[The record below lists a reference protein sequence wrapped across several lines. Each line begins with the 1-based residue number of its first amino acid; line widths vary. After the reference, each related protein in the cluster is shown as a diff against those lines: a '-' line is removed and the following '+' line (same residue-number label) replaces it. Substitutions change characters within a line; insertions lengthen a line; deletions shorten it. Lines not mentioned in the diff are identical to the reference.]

1 MKTKIYYVMD
11 TMCGWCYGFSDV
23 ITRIEE
29 KYKDS
34 YDFDILP
41 GGMWI
46 DENVKTMSHSLGN
59 YIKGHIVRIE
69 QLTGK
74 HFGECYNKNILES
87 NSIILDSFPGSK
99 AVVLVSKM
107 KKEVAFDF
115 LKKIQEAHF
124 VEGKDMNNLEIYSEI
139 AESFNIPKDEFEK
152 EFLSAD
158 STEETLKAFE
168 MVAALRVASFP
179 TVIAI
184 KDNKRTIIAQ
194 GYSSFEDLDRA
205 LTSLS

>member
-23 ITRIEE
+23 ITKIEE

-41 GGMWI
+41 GGMWT

-74 HFGECYNKNILES
+74 HFGECYNKNVLES
-87 NSIILDSFPGSK
+87 NSIILDSFPGAK

-152 EFLSAD
+152 KYLSAD
-158 STEETLKAFE
+158 LTEETLKAFE
-168 MVAALRVASFP
+168 MVEALRVASFP

-184 KDNKRTIIAQ
+184 KDNKRIMIAQ

-205 LTSLS
+205 LSSLA

>member
-23 ITRIEE
+23 ITKIEE
-29 KYKDS
+29 KYKES

-41 GGMWI
+41 GGMWT

-74 HFGECYNKNILES
+74 HFGEGYNKNILES
-87 NSIILDSFPGSK
+87 NSIVLDSFPGAK

-152 EFLSAD
+152 KYLSAD
-158 STEETLKAFE
+158 LTEETLKAFE
-168 MVAALRVASFP
+168 MVEALRVASFP

-205 LTSLS
+205 LSSLA

>member
-41 GGMWI
+41 GGMWT
-46 DENVKTMSHSLGN
+46 DENVKTMSNSLGN

-87 NSIILDSFPGSK
+87 NSIILDSFPGAK

-152 EFLSAD
+152 KYLSAD
-158 STEETLKAFE
+158 LTEETLKAFE
-168 MVAALRVASFP
+168 MVEALRVASFP

-184 KDNKRTIIAQ
+184 KDNKRILIAQ

-205 LTSLS
+205 LSSLA

>member
-1 MKTKIYYVMD
+1 MD

-41 GGMWI
+41 GGMWT
-46 DENVKTMSHSLGN
+46 DEDVKTMSHSLGN

-74 HFGECYNKNILES
+74 HFGEGYNKNILES
-87 NSIILDSFPGSK
+87 NSIILDSFPGAK

-152 EFLSAD
+152 KYLSAD
-158 STEETLKAFE
+158 LTEETLKAFE
-168 MVAALRVASFP
+168 MVEALRVASFP

-184 KDNKRTIIAQ
+184 KDNKRIMIAQ

-205 LTSLS
+205 LSSLA

>member
-23 ITRIEE
+23 ITKIEE

-41 GGMWI
+41 GGMWT

-74 HFGECYNKNILES
+74 HFGEGYNKNILES
-87 NSIILDSFPGSK
+87 NSIILDSFPGAK

-152 EFLSAD
+152 KYLSAD
-158 STEETLKAFE
+158 LTEETLKAFE
-168 MVAALRVASFP
+168 MVEALRVASFP

-184 KDNKRTIIAQ
+184 KDNKRIMIAQ

-205 LTSLS
+205 LSSLA

>member
-1 MKTKIYYVMD
+1 MKTKIYYIMD

-23 ITRIEE
+23 ITKIEE

-41 GGMWI
+41 GGMWT
-46 DENVKTMSHSLGN
+46 DEDVKTMSHSLGN

-74 HFGECYNKNILES
+74 HFGEGYNKNILES
-87 NSIILDSFPGSK
+87 NSIILDSFPGAK

-124 VEGKDMNNLEIYSEI
+124 VEGKDMNNLEVYSEI

-152 EFLSAD
+152 KYLSAD
-158 STEETLKAFE
+158 LTKETLKAFE
-168 MVAALRVASFP
+168 MVEALRVASFP

-184 KDNKRTIIAQ
+184 KDNKRIMIAQ

-205 LTSLS
+205 LSSLA

>member
-23 ITRIEE
+23 ITKIEE

-41 GGMWI
+41 GGMWT
-46 DENVKTMSHSLGN
+46 DEDVKTMSHNLGN

-87 NSIILDSFPGSK
+87 NSIILDSFPGAK

-152 EFLSAD
+152 KYLSAD
-158 STEETLKAFE
+158 LTEETLKAFE
-168 MVAALRVASFP
+168 MVEALRVASFP

-184 KDNKRTIIAQ
+184 KDNKRIMIAQ

-205 LTSLS
+205 LSSLA